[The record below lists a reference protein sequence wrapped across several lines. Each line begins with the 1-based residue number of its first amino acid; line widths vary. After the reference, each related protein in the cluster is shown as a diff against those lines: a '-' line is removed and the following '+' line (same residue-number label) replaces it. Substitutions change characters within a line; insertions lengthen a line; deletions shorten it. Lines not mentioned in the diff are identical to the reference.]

1 MFGVNDIIGTH
12 TFMMDRRMVLCE
24 VVPSIVVSPIPE
36 DVEDGVSYLLFHP
49 MMIHVPM
56 F

>member
-1 MFGVNDIIGTH
+1 MFRVKDIFGSH
-12 TFMMDRRMVLCE
+12 APVVDGRMMLGE
-24 VVPSIVVSPIPE
+24 VVALVVVSSIPE
-36 DVEDGVSYLLFHP
+36 DVEDGVSYFLFHP